1 MPGAKYELYGRP
13 TEPTDPN
20 ADVLTVQE
28 SAFVLKCSVSH
39 LRRWLREN
47 PKLRTY
53 SGRRLV
59 TNRRVRDAYYR
70 MNQGVRSA
78 RIPAQRSAA

>member
-1 MPGAKYELYGRP
+1 MGQRMSSKYELYGRSNP
-13 TEPTDPN
+13 PIDPN
-20 ADVLTVQE
+20 ADVMTVQE

-39 LRRWLREN
+39 VRRWLAQN

-59 TNRRVRDAYYR
+59 TNRHTRDAYFR
-70 MNQGVRSA
+70 MNQGKVR
-78 RIPAQRSAA
+78 RPRPGR

>member
-1 MPGAKYELYGRP
+1 MPGDKYELYGRP
-13 TEPTDPN
+13 IPPHDPN
-20 ADVLTVQE
+20 ADVLSVQE

-39 LRRWLREN
+39 LRRWLAQN

-59 TNRRVRDAYYR
+59 TNRKVREAYFR
-70 MNQGVRSA
+70 MNQGA
-78 RIPAQRSAA
+78 KKHLQAAA